1 MNEAIARAL
10 RERADRLREQ
20 DKTPGGS
27 EWGYVPTVLARLADE
42 IEAGL
47 DEQVAE
53 AEDLRSRLR
62 DARWLDGEEA
72 LRETEQVA
80 HEAVSALDRATSI
93 RCSIGPA
100 LFQRIEAAGFE
111 PGTMNPVSWL
121 IAEVE
126 RLREEA
132 HERTRLATRQIV
144 EEREQIVDLIEQHAG
159 SVDDPRIAEELI
171 KLTWMVEARA
181 GSPPEAR

>member
-1 MNEAIARAL
+1 MRAHAAL
-10 RERADRLREQ
+10 HREPLKRGTFRSVADQQEIRRPSSGGQQRE
-20 DKTPGGS
+20 
-27 EWGYVPTVLARLADE
+27 
-42 IEAGL
+42 GL

-100 LFQRIEAAGFE
+100 LFRRIEAAGFE

-132 HERTRLATRQIV
+132 HERTRLTTRQIV